1 MAYFAIKGLNV
12 QCENEVGLFSGRMD
26 ISIEENDDNYSF
38 TDNNGYSTIIEVK
51 YTQIKNKNIETLAKN
66 ALNQIKRIS

>member
-1 MAYFAIKGLNV
+1 
-12 QCENEVGLFSGRMD
+12 MD